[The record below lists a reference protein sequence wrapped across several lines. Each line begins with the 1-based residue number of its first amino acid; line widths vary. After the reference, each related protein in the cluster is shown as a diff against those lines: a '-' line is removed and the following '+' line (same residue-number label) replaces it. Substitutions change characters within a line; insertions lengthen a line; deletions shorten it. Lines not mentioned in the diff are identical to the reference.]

1 MGYGTNVV
9 TYTTVEASS
18 DDKTASTL
26 IQCLGHE
33 DDLLDC
39 AHEGWFKHSTTD
51 GLVSLK
57 CFGGMSDYHSVVH
70 VYHNTYYT
78 FSFTLYSCTCHV

>member
-18 DDKTASTL
+18 NDKTASTL

-33 DDLLDC
+33 ADLLDC

-57 CFGGMSDYHSVVH
+57 CFGGMSDYHFVMH
-70 VYHNTYYT
+70 VYYNTYYT
-78 FSFTLYSCTCHV
+78 FSFTLYCTCHV